1 MELLQSNSGHY
12 YYSEGRGNPIVFLH
26 GFPDCPEN
34 YKDQSSFFASKG
46 YQTFVPYMPG
56 YHPEDKDLDT
66 YQSVRIAEDI
76 IGFIESVTD
85 QPIILVGHDW
95 GSSVSYAIA
104 GIRPDLVKRLISISV
119 PHGLSVGT
127 AFLSDAEQQR
137 KSWYM
142 FFFQL
147 EIADIAVPF
156 NNFNFIERLW
166 TDWSPNWPEYKE
178 YANATIEV
186 LSKGSV
192 LSKALAYYRCT
203 FKPELQTDRINKLAE
218 SLLADKIS
226 MPSLYLHGENDGC
239 IGHYLSEGM
248 ENFFEDLTIE
258 ILPDCGHFLHL
269 EKKELTNNLILEFIS

>member
-1 MELLQSNSGHY
+1 MELLKSDSGHNY
-12 YYSEGRGNPIVFLH
+12 YTEGQGNPIIFLH

-34 YKDQSSFFASKG
+34 YMEQISFFSSKG
-46 YQTFVPYMPG
+46 YQAIVPYMPG
-56 YHPEDKDLDT
+56 YHPDDAELDT
-66 YQSVRIAEDI
+66 YQSVRLAEEI
-76 IGFIESVTD
+76 INFIESVTD
-85 QPIILVGHDW
+85 QKIILFGHDW
-95 GSSVSYAIA
+95 GSSVAYAVA
-104 GIRPDLVKRLISISV
+104 GLRPDLVYKLISVSV

-147 EIADIAVPF
+147 EIADMAVPF
-156 NNFNFIERLW
+156 NNFHFIERLW
-166 TDWSPNWPEYKE
+166 SDWSPNWPEYKE
-178 YANATIEV
+178 YASATIDV

-203 FKPELQTDRINKLAE
+203 FQSELQTERINKLAE
-218 SLLADKIS
+218 SLLAEKIS
-226 MPSLYLHGENDGC
+226 TPSLYLHGENDGC
-239 IGHYLSEGM
+239 IGHYLIEGM
-248 ENFFEDLTIE
+248 ENFFEDIAIK

>member
-1 MELLQSNSGHY
+1 
-12 YYSEGRGNPIVFLH
+12 
-26 GFPDCPEN
+26 
-34 YKDQSSFFASKG
+34 
-46 YQTFVPYMPG
+46 MPG
-56 YHPEDKDLDT
+56 YHPDDAELDT
-66 YQSVRIAEDI
+66 YQSVRLAEEI
-76 IGFIESVTD
+76 INFIESVTN
-85 QPIILVGHDW
+85 QQIILFGHDW
-95 GSSVSYAIA
+95 GSSVAYAVA
-104 GIRPDLVKRLISISV
+104 GLRPDLVHKLISVSV

-147 EIADIAVPF
+147 EIADMAVPF
-156 NNFNFIERLW
+156 NNFHFIERLW
-166 TDWSPNWPEYKE
+166 SDWSPNWPEYKE
-178 YANATIEV
+178 YASTTIDV

-203 FKPELQTDRINKLAE
+203 FQPELQTERINKLAE
-218 SLLADKIS
+218 SLLAEKIS

-248 ENFFEDLTIE
+248 EDFFEDIAIK

>member
-1 MELLQSNSGHY
+1 MELLKSDSGHHY
-12 YYSEGRGNPIVFLH
+12 YTEGQGKPIIFLH

-34 YKDQSSFFASKG
+34 YKEQISFFSSKG
-46 YQTFVPYMPG
+46 YQAIVPYMPG
-56 YHPEDKDLDT
+56 YHPDDAELDT
-66 YQSVRIAEDI
+66 YQSVRLAEEI
-76 IGFIESVTD
+76 INFIESVTD
-85 QPIILVGHDW
+85 QQIILFGHDW
-95 GSSVSYAIA
+95 GSSVAYAVA
-104 GIRPDLVKRLISISV
+104 GLRPDLVYKLISVSV

-156 NNFNFIERLW
+156 NNFHFIERLW
-166 TDWSPNWPEYKE
+166 SDWSPNWPEYKE
-178 YANATIEV
+178 YASTTIDV

-203 FKPELQTDRINKLAE
+203 FQPELQTERINKLAE
-218 SLLADKIS
+218 SLLAEKIS
-226 MPSLYLHGENDGC
+226 TPSLYLHGENDGC

-248 ENFFEDLTIE
+248 ENFFEDITIK

>member
-1 MELLQSNSGHY
+1 MEKLERTILSNLIHDDEYARKVIPFIDLEYFDDS
-12 YYSEGRGNPIVFLH
+12 SEKVI
-26 GFPDCPEN
+26 CE
-34 YKDQSSFFASKG
+34 
-46 YQTFVPYMPG
+46 
-56 YHPEDKDLDT
+56 E
-66 YQSVRIAEDI
+66 I
-76 IGFIESVTD
+76 INFIESVTN
-85 QPIILVGHDW
+85 QQIILFGHDW
-95 GSSVSYAIA
+95 GSSVAYAVA
-104 GIRPDLVKRLISISV
+104 GLRPDLVHKLISVSV

-156 NNFNFIERLW
+156 NNFHFIERLW
-166 TDWSPNWPEYKE
+166 SDWSPDWPEYKE
-178 YANATIEV
+178 YASATIDL

-203 FKPELQTDRINKLAE
+203 FQPQLQTERINKLAE
-218 SLLADKIS
+218 SLLAEKIS
-226 MPSLYLHGENDGC
+226 TPTLYLHGENDGC

-248 ENFFEDLTIE
+248 ENFFEDIAIK

>member
-34 YKDQSSFFASKG
+34 YKDQLSFFASKG
-46 YQTFVPYMPG
+46 YQALVPYMPG

-85 QPIILVGHDW
+85 QPIILIGHDW

-178 YANATIEV
+178 YANATQIKID
-186 LSKGSV
+186 SK
-192 LSKALAYYRCT
+192 KHLASNDGNGNKYGFILQNPKQLRIPIPCT
-203 FKPELQTDRINKLAE
+203 GQLNFFEFKPELTKINEIKTEL
-218 SLLADKIS
+218 
-226 MPSLYLHGENDGC
+226 
-239 IGHYLSEGM
+239 
-248 ENFFEDLTIE
+248 FEEEHRYMWIN
-258 ILPDCGHFLHL
+258 HH
-269 EKKELTNNLILEFIS
+269 

>member
-1 MELLQSNSGHY
+1 MNNINYLSSGQGTPLY
-12 YYSEGRGNPIVFLH
+12 LIH

-34 YKDQSSFFASKG
+34 YMEQISFFSSKG
-46 YQTFVPYMPG
+46 YQAIVPYMPG
-56 YHPEDKDLDT
+56 YHPDDAELDT
-66 YQSVRIAEDI
+66 YQSVRLAEEI
-76 IGFIESVTD
+76 INFIESVTN
-85 QPIILVGHDW
+85 QQIILFGHDW
-95 GSSVSYAIA
+95 GSSVAYAVA
-104 GIRPDLVKRLISISV
+104 GLRPDLVHKLISVSV

-156 NNFNFIERLW
+156 NNFHFIERLW
-166 TDWSPNWPEYKE
+166 SDWSPNWPEYKE
-178 YANATIEV
+178 YASTTIDV

-203 FKPELQTDRINKLAE
+203 FQPELQTERINKLAE
-218 SLLADKIS
+218 SLLAEKIS
-226 MPSLYLHGENDGC
+226 TPSLYLHGENDGC

-248 ENFFEDLTIE
+248 ENFFEDIAIK

>member
-1 MELLQSNSGHY
+1 MKLLKSHSGHY

-34 YKDQSSFFASKG
+34 YKDQLSFFASKG
-46 YQTFVPYMPG
+46 YQALVPYMPG

-85 QPIILVGHDW
+85 LPIILVGHDW

-166 TDWSPNWPEYKE
+166 ADWSPNWPGYKK

-186 LSKGSV
+186 LSKGLV

-203 FKPELQTDRINKLAE
+203 FQPELQTERINKLAE

>member
-34 YKDQSSFFASKG
+34 YKDQLSFFASKG
-46 YQTFVPYMPG
+46 YQALVPYMPG

-85 QPIILVGHDW
+85 LPIILVGHDW

-166 TDWSPNWPEYKE
+166 ADWSPNWPGYKK

-186 LSKGSV
+186 LSKGLV

-203 FKPELQTDRINKLAE
+203 FQPELQTERINKLAE

-258 ILPDCGHFLHL
+258 ILPECGHFLHL